1 MAIQAVIFDFGGVL
15 VRTEDRAP
23 RQELADRL
31 GMTYQELNDL
41 IFESEPAQRATVGEI
56 TTQERWEILRAELGL
71 PADEFPQV
79 PKEFFG
85 GDVLDEALIDYI
97 RDLRPRYKTALLSN
111 AMDYL
116 RDVVINE
123 WKIADA
129 FDEMII
135 SAEEGVAKPDAGIYE
150 LTLERL
156 NVAPS
161 EAVFVDDFPR
171 NIEGARAV
179 GMHAIHFQ
187 DSKQA
192 RADLDGLLVR

>member
-1 MAIQAVIFDFGGVL
+1 MAISAVIFDFGGVL

-23 RQELADRL
+23 RQELADSL

-41 IFESEPAQRATVGEI
+41 IFESESARQATVGEI
-56 TTQERWEILRAELGL
+56 STQEHWEVLRTELGL
-71 PADEFPQV
+71 PADEFPRV

-85 GDVLDEALIDYI
+85 GDVLDEALIEYV
-97 RDLRPRYKTALLSN
+97 RALQPHYTTALLSN
-111 AMDYL
+111 AWDDL
-116 RDVVINE
+116 RGVVINE
-123 WKIADA
+123 WQIADA
-129 FDEMII
+129 FDELII

-156 NVAPS
+156 NVAAC

-171 NIEGARAV
+171 NIAGAQAV

-187 DSKQA
+187 DSKQV
-192 RADLDGLLVR
+192 RAELDRLLV

>member
-1 MAIQAVIFDFGGVL
+1 MAIKAVIFDFGGVL

-31 GMTYQELNDL
+31 GMTYDEVNEL
-41 IFESEPAQRATVGEI
+41 IFESESARRATVGEI
-56 TTQERWEILRAELGL
+56 TTQEHWETLRFELGL
-71 PADEFPQV
+71 PAEEFQRV

-97 RDLRPRYKTALLSN
+97 RSLRPRYRTALLSN
-111 AMDYL
+111 AWDDL
-116 RDVVINE
+116 RGVVINE
-123 WKIADA
+123 WQIADA
-129 FDEMII
+129 FDELII
-135 SAEEGVAKPDAGIYE
+135 SAEVGVAKPDAGIYE

-171 NIEGARAV
+171 NIKGAHAV

-187 DSKQA
+187 DSKQV
-192 RADLDGLLVR
+192 RVELDGLLVR

>member
-15 VRTEDRAP
+15 VRTEDRSP
-23 RQELADRL
+23 RQELADSL
-31 GMTYQELNDL
+31 GMTYAELNGL
-41 IFESEPAQRATVGEI
+41 IFESEPARLATVGEI

-71 PADEFPQV
+71 SADDFPRV

-97 RDLRPRYKTALLSN
+97 HALRPRFKTALLSN
-111 AMDYL
+111 AWDDL
-116 RDVVINE
+116 RGVVINE
-123 WKIADA
+123 WQIADA
-129 FDEMII
+129 FDELII

-171 NIEGARAV
+171 NIEGAQAV

-187 DSKQA
+187 DSRQA
-192 RADLDGLLVR
+192 RAELDGLLVR

>member
-1 MAIQAVIFDFGGVL
+1 MAISAVIFDFGGVL

-23 RQELADRL
+23 RLELADSL

-41 IFESEPAQRATVGEI
+41 IFESESARLATVGEI
-56 TTQERWEILRAELGL
+56 TTQEHWESLRAELGL
-71 PADEFPQV
+71 SADEFPRV

-85 GDVLDEALIDYI
+85 GDVLDEALIDTI
-97 RDLRPRYKTALLSN
+97 HALRPRFKTALLSN
-111 AMDYL
+111 AWDDL
-116 RDVVINE
+116 RDVIINE

-129 FDEMII
+129 FDELII

-156 NVAPS
+156 NVAAC

-171 NIEGARAV
+171 NIAGAQAV

-187 DSKQA
+187 DSKQVHTE
-192 RADLDGLLVR
+192 LDRLLVR

>member
-1 MAIQAVIFDFGGVL
+1 MAISAVIFDFGGVL

-23 RQELADRL
+23 RQELADSL

-41 IFESEPAQRATVGEI
+41 IFESESARQATVGEI
-56 TTQERWEILRAELGL
+56 TTQEHWKVLRTELGL
-71 PADEFPQV
+71 PADEFPRV

-85 GDVLDEALIDYI
+85 GDVLDEALIGYI
-97 RDLRPRYKTALLSN
+97 HALRPRFKTALLSN
-111 AMDYL
+111 AWDDL
-116 RDVVINE
+116 RDVIINE

-129 FDEMII
+129 FDELII
-135 SAEEGVAKPDAGIYE
+135 SAEEGVAKPEAGIYE

-156 NVAPS
+156 NVAAC

-171 NIEGARAV
+171 NIAGAQAV

-187 DSKQA
+187 DSKQV
-192 RADLDGLLVR
+192 RAELDRLLV